1 MSDKNKYTI
10 IVYTEDQI
18 GLLNRITVIFTR
30 RHVNIVS
37 LNVSH
42 SELEGVS
49 RFTIVVKDI
58 EGDRVRKI
66 VTQIEKQIEV
76 LKAYMYTDEETIYQ
90 ELALIKLST
99 KILDDNQHKVEEI
112 IRDSNSSIVSST
124 KKFIVIEKTGHYSE
138 TADLLDKL
146 RPFGVMQFVR
156 SGRVSVTREV
166 MDVSAILRRYD
177 KKQRKLNNNHT
188 VNH

>member
-1 MSDKNKYTI
+1 MIDKNKYTI

-58 EGDRVRKI
+58 EKEKVRKI

-76 LKAYMYTDEETIYQ
+76 LKAYMYMDEETIHQ

-99 KILDDNQHKVEEI
+99 KILDKNQHKVEKI
-112 IRDSNSSIVSST
+112 IRDSNSAIVSVT
-124 KKFIVIEKTGHYSE
+124 KDFVVIEKTGHYEE
-138 TADLLDKL
+138 TAKLLDDL

-156 SGRVSVTREV
+156 SGRISVTREV
-166 MDVSAILRRYD
+166 MDVSAILRKFD
-177 KKQRKLNNNHT
+177 KQQQKKITN
-188 VNH
+188 